1 MKDSFKNID
10 ELLKQSLEG
19 YKKEPSVGLWKKIS
33 LRLLLIDRGIYFIL
47 TAFFIA
53 VVTGTFFYLNTND
66 TESEI
71 NFDKEDLSTIVSEEI
86 NLAKEKENYAKPIES
101 NTNNQLTTKAG
112 NEIKAEKPEDTEIQ
126 DVSQKSAVLSKNNEP
141 DIILSSVAENNMET
155 SGLTE
160 NKNIHYNVYP
170 GLERLEKTDK
180 TKPLKIN
187 DLPGLHLANEY
198 SRTIYPR
205 ASYMRMPSLLKDDY
219 GRRGSWS
226 YGVHITPELIFTNEK
241 NNSNKMA
248 LNLDVTGIYNVND
261 WFIQFGAGVGLSEDN
276 GTYRIDYAQYDSIGY
291 YYEVTG
297 FTIDP
302 ETGKPVY
309 KTDVKDVYDTVL
321 YNQTKTTDNL
331 YTYLRF
337 PVFGGLKVHEN
348 KRFSVCVKAGGTYS
362 ILINK
367 NEPGTDFTNDKA
379 TWITIS
385 NETPER
391 IQSNLQL
398 SFAVGLSY
406 QISNKLSIN
415 VEPVYNYYINPVY
428 ERRFNSKS
436 PWSVGLRA
444 GILFKL

>member
-19 YKKEPSVGLWKKIS
+19 YKKEPSVGVWKRIS
-33 LRLLLIDRGIYFIL
+33 LRLLLIDRGIYFIIA
-47 TAFFIA
+47 AFIIA
-53 VVTGTFFYLNTND
+53 VVTGTFFYLNSND
-66 TESEI
+66 TESEV
-71 NFDKEDLSTIVSEEI
+71 NFHKEDISTIVSEEI
-86 NLAKEKENYAKPIES
+86 NLAKEKESSVKPIES
-101 NTNNQLTTKAG
+101 NTSNQLTTNTG
-112 NEIKAEKPEDTEIQ
+112 NEIKAKISKDNEMPGISD
-126 DVSQKSAVLSKNNEP
+126 KSTVLSKNKEP
-141 DIILSSVAENNMET
+141 DMILSSVAENNMET

-170 GLERLEKTDK
+170 GLERLDKMDK

-187 DLPGLHLANEY
+187 ALPGLYLANEY
-198 SRTIYPR
+198 SSTIYPR
-205 ASYMRMPSLLKDDY
+205 ASYMRTPSLLKDDY
-219 GRRGSWS
+219 GHRGSWN

-302 ETGKPVY
+302 ETGAPVY
-309 KTDVKDVYDTVL
+309 KTDIKDVYDTVL

-391 IQSNLQL
+391 IQSN
-398 SFAVGLSY
+398 
-406 QISNKLSIN
+406 
-415 VEPVYNYYINPVY
+415 
-428 ERRFNSKS
+428 
-436 PWSVGLRA
+436 
-444 GILFKL
+444 

>member
-19 YKKEPSVGLWKKIS
+19 YKKEPSVGVWKRIS
-33 LRLLLIDRGIYFIL
+33 LRLLLIERGLYFIL

-53 VVTGTFFYLNTND
+53 VVTGTFFFLNYNN

-71 NFDKEDLSTIVSEEI
+71 NFDKENISTIASKEI
-86 NLAKEKENYAKPIES
+86 NLVREQENSVKPIES
-101 NTNNQLTTKAG
+101 NTNNQLTTNAS
-112 NEIKAEKPEDTEIQ
+112 NEIKAETTEESEIPGT
-126 DVSQKSAVLSKNNEP
+126 SQKSSVLSKNNEP
-141 DIILSSVAENNMET
+141 DMILSSVAENNIAV

-170 GLERLEKTDK
+170 GLERLDNMDK
-180 TKPLKIN
+180 TKSLEAISFS
-187 DLPGLHLANEY
+187 GLYLANEY
-198 SRTIYPR
+198 SSTIYSR
-205 ASYMRMPSLLKDDY
+205 ASYIRMPSVVKNDY
-219 GRRGSWS
+219 GRRGLWS
-226 YGVHITPELIFTNEK
+226 YGVHLTPELIFTNEK

-302 ETGKPVY
+302 ETGAPVY

-367 NEPGTDFTNDKA
+367 NEPGTDFTNDNA
-379 TWITIS
+379 TWINIS

-398 SFAVGLSY
+398 SFAVGFSY

-415 VEPVYNYYINPVY
+415 VEPVYNYYVNPVY

>member
-10 ELLKQSLEG
+10 ELLTQSLEG
-19 YKKEPSVGLWKKIS
+19 YKKEPSVGVWKRIS

-47 TAFFIA
+47 AAFFIA
-53 VVTGTFFYLNTND
+53 LVTGTFFYLNYNN

-71 NFDKEDLSTIVSEEI
+71 NFDKESISTIVSEEI
-86 NLAKEKENYAKPIES
+86 NLAKEQENSVEPIES
-101 NTNNQLTTKAG
+101 NTNNKLTTNAG
-112 NEIKAEKPEDTEIQ
+112 DEIKAETSEDIEIP
-126 DVSQKSAVLSKNNEP
+126 DASQKSSELSKNNEP
-141 DIILSSVAENNMET
+141 DIILNSVLENNIETSELAEN
-155 SGLTE
+155 E
-160 NKNIHYNVYP
+160 NIPYNVYP
-170 GLERLEKTDK
+170 GLERLDK
-180 TKPLKIN
+180 KNNPKSIEMISFS
-187 DLPGLHLANEY
+187 GLYLTNEY

-205 ASYMRMPSLLKDDY
+205 ASYFNMPSVPKDDY
-219 GRRGSWS
+219 GRRGLWS
-226 YGVHITPELIFTNEK
+226 YGVHITPELIFTNDE
-241 NNSNKMA
+241 NNSKKKA
-248 LNLDVTGIYNVND
+248 LNFDVTGIYNVND

-297 FTIDP
+297 FTINP

-348 KRFSVCVKAGGTYS
+348 KRFSVRIKAGGTYS

-367 NEPGTDFTNDKA
+367 NEPGTDFTNDNA

-385 NETPER
+385 NETRER

-398 SFAVGLSY
+398 SFAVGFSY

-415 VEPVYNYYINPVY
+415 VEPVYNYYVKPVY
-428 ERRFNSKS
+428 ERGFNSKS

-444 GILFKL
+444 GIIFEF